1 MRSARIPADVLAV
14 EIRSGHV
21 TVGGL
26 GGSHAMGAIG
36 AVASQMAASGLKK
49 AGDVPGAASG
59 LRFPPNCCNCLASGP
74 QVRSVES
81 LSIVNR
87 GVPYSFKFRIGHCVA
102 CADTADRK
110 RPGAMGLVAAFLA
123 IAVPVSIVALGV
135 GMAYEIQSLIVG
147 SLLIGPAMGIA
158 VPWLWL
164 RMRRPRPGQVTR
176 YQAVY
181 ASAIDVD
188 MSGMPKGFTMSF
200 ENDAFGDRFVAMN
213 RDLRVV
219 AG

>member
-1 MRSARIPADVLAV
+1 MRLARIPADVLAV

-49 AGDVPGAASG
+49 A
-59 LRFPPNCCNCLASGP
+59 
-74 QVRSVES
+74 
-81 LSIVNR
+81 
-87 GVPYSFKFRIGHCVA
+87 CVA
-102 CADTADRK
+102 CADTANRK

-123 IAVPVSIVALGV
+123 IAAPVSIVVLGV
-135 GMAYEIQSLIVG
+135 GMAYEIESLMVG
-147 SLLIGPAMGIA
+147 SLLIGPAVGIA

-164 RMRRPRPGQVTR
+164 RMRRPRPGQATR
-176 YQAVY
+176 YQAAH

-188 MSGMPKGFTMSF
+188 MSGMPRGFTMSF

-213 RDLRVV
+213 RDLGVV